1 MYINPSWNYDDIVYN
16 LRTLR
21 LRYEEVLASF
31 NYVRDENKYIKAT
44 RDNLY
49 AMNLEEFQKDRIW
62 EYMNGYLSS
71 FDTFALFG
79 FFDLD
84 EED

>member
-1 MYINPSWNYDDIVYN
+1 MYINPTWNYNEIIDNI
-16 LRTLR
+16 RTLR
-21 LRYEEVLASF
+21 HDYERVLSSF
-31 NYVRDENKYIKAT
+31 DYVREQNKFIKAT

-49 AMNLEEFQKDRIW
+49 AMNLEEFEKDRVW

-71 FDTFALFG
+71 MDTFMLFG
-79 FFDLD
+79 FLDFD

>member
-1 MYINPSWNYDDIVYN
+1 MYINPAWNYNQIIAN
-16 LRTLR
+16 IRTLKVSYQEI
-21 LRYEEVLASF
+21 LTSF
-31 NYVRDENKYIKAT
+31 SYVRDENNFIRTT
-44 RDNLY
+44 RNSLY

-71 FDTFALFG
+71 TDTFILFG
-79 FFDLD
+79 FLDFD